1 MFIDANL
8 LIYAV
13 DSTIRYNTAASPGAT
28 AMALGVRFTASLR
41 CSPGAATPCVE
52 SPAPSNAPTIKA
64 NLNFCFIRYLLLTPG
79 NFSSV

>member
-41 CSPGAATPCVE
+41 CSPGAATPCGC
-52 SPAPSNAPTIKA
+52 APEVPGSSGAS
-64 NLNFCFIRYLLLTPG
+64 LLEPG
-79 NFSSV
+79 AR